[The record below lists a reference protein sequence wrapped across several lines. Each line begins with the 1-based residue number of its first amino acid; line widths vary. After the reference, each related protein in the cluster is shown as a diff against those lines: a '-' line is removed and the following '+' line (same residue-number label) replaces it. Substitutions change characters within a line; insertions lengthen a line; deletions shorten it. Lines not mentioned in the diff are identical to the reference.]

1 MIGNSVERYIKV
13 MKALADPT
21 RVKILKILQVKGLC
35 VCEIRSLL
43 GLAQPTI
50 SKHLKLLEG
59 AGLVSSYKEKMWVHY
74 RLTAEQSNVYAKTAM
89 ENLHDWLG
97 DDPEIKDLQNIVPSL
112 ERHEIPEKSSPSRNN
127 QSAKKVKTYFYP
139 INKLTKDNQS

>member
-1 MIGNSVERYIKV
+1 MERYIKV

-35 VCEIRSLL
+35 GCEIRSLL

-59 AGLVSSYKEKMWVHY
+59 AGLVESYKEKMWVHY
-74 RLTAEQSNVYAKTAM
+74 SLATDSSNVYAMTAL
-89 ENLHDWLG
+89 EDLHGWLAE
-97 DDPEIKDLQNIVPSL
+97 DPEIIILL
-112 ERHEIPEKSSPSRNN
+112 EKL
-127 QSAKKVKTYFYP
+127 SALEPDK
-139 INKLTKDNQS
+139 I

>member
-1 MIGNSVERYIKV
+1 MQSYIRV
-13 MKALADPT
+13 TKALSDPT

-35 VCEIRSLL
+35 ACEIRSLL

-74 RLTAEQSNVYAKTAM
+74 SLAADRSNIYVLTAL
-89 ENLHDWLG
+89 ENLHGWLAE
-97 DDPEIKDLQNIVPSL
+97 DPEIISL
-112 ERHEIPEKSSPSRNN
+112 LEKLSVIDCHEVKHHGSGLDRD
-127 QSAKKVKTYFYP
+127 QSCKRSKVALFPLNRLK
-139 INKLTKDNQS
+139 NLTKEN